1 MGRSGATKDNIMEQS
16 RSDILGQLAAGT
28 ISAEQAAAQ
37 LRGGATA
44 PVPPEAPVPPMP
56 PAAPAAPSNMSQ
68 RWMRIRVTDL
78 ETGRAKVNVNLPL
91 TWVAAGLRMGA
102 TYAPQLDNMDLAQL
116 LSDLDAGANG
126 QLIDVEDLDDGERV
140 QIFVD

>member
-1 MGRSGATKDNIMEQS
+1 MEQS
-16 RSDILGQLAAGT
+16 RADILRQLAAGT

-37 LRGGATA
+37 LRGGANA
-44 PVPPEAPVPPMP
+44 PVPPEAPVPPVEAMP
-56 PAAPAAPSNMSQ
+56 PMLPAAPSLPGNLGQ

-78 ETGRAKVNVNLPL
+78 NTGRAKVNVNLPL
-91 TWVAAGLRMGA
+91 TWVAAGLRIGA
-102 TYAPQLDNMDLAQL
+102 NYAPQLDHLDLAQL
-116 LSDLDAGANG
+116 LGELEAGGNG